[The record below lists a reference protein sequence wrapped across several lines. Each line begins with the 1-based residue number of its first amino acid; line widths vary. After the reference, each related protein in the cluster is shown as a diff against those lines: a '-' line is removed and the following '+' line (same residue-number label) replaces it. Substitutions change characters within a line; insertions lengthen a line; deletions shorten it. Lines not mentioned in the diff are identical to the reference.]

1 MSKHHSPVI
10 IDIESSGFGSH
21 SYPIEIGVILEDK
34 SKFCSLIKPESSW
47 VHWCEDAEKV
57 HRINRDSL
65 VSHGKSSLSV
75 AKKLN
80 KILKGKTVYSD
91 GWVVDSTWLIRLFEA
106 AGISMA
112 FTLSAIEMILKE
124 KQIDRWDEM
133 KSSVISE
140 LNLSRHRASN
150 DAQII
155 QETFTRTLNFN
166 H

>member
-1 MSKHHSPVI
+1 MGIQHSPVI

-34 SKFCSLIKPESSW
+34 TKFCSLIKPESSW
-47 VHWCEDAEKV
+47 VHWCDEAQQV
-57 HRINRDSL
+57 HQINRDSL
-65 VSHGKSSLSV
+65 ITHGKSSLSV
-75 AKKLN
+75 AKNLN
-80 KILKGKTVYSD
+80 KILNGKTVYSD

-106 AGISMA
+106 AGIKMA

-124 KQIDRWDEM
+124 KQIYRWDEM
-133 KSSVISE
+133 KSSVINE

-155 QETFTRTLNFN
+155 QETFTRTLNFG